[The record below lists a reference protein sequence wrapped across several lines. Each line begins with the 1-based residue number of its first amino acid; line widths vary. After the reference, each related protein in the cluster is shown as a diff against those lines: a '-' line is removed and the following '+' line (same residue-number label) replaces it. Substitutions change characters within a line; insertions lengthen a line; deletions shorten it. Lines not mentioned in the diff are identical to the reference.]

1 MSAYVAGA
9 AFFVLWKCNVCYVV
23 YQDRDS
29 MAETVAVLYDDV
41 YILLFRRICVRY
53 SCGFFPEECFLIKDL
68 PDNLYASSHYTHR
81 RCPIHENNVALYVDY
96 PK

>member
-23 YQDRDS
+23 YQNRDS

-41 YILLFRRICVRY
+41 YILLFRRMCVRY

-68 PDNLYASSHYTHR
+68 PDNLYAGSHYTR
-81 RCPIHENNVALYVDY
+81 RHCPIHENNVALYVDY

>member
-1 MSAYVAGA
+1 
-9 AFFVLWKCNVCYVV
+9 
-23 YQDRDS
+23 

-41 YILLFRRICVRY
+41 YILLLRRMCVRY

-68 PDNLYASSHYTHR
+68 PDNLYAGSHYTHR
-81 RCPIHENNVALYVDY
+81 HCPIHENNVALYVDY

>member
-23 YQDRDS
+23 YQNRDS

-41 YILLFRRICVRY
+41 YILLFRRMCVRY

-68 PDNLYASSHYTHR
+68 PDNLYAGSHYTHR
-81 RCPIHENNVALYVDY
+81 HCPIHENNVALYVDY

>member
-1 MSAYVAGA
+1 
-9 AFFVLWKCNVCYVV
+9 
-23 YQDRDS
+23 

-41 YILLFRRICVRY
+41 YILLFRRMCVRY

-68 PDNLYASSHYTHR
+68 PDNLYAGSHYTHR
-81 RCPIHENNVALYVDY
+81 CCPIHENNVALYVDY